1 MQYTFKKIDSGFI
14 GKAFELA
21 VKDALNRKN
30 ADRVSPCGQAD
41 FRFNGH
47 NYDVKQNGSVLRYN
61 PTSKYIKG
69 SSRVIYASHIA
80 YTVTAETEETITIAV
95 DLASTDLFVVDRNDF
110 VAFLL
115 DNGLAKANKSRGTVN
130 VQTGYNYKKDAYHGR
145 TGKKIE
151 AWAYENEQ
159 DDDDI
164 IGTILAGL

>member
-14 GKAFELA
+14 GKGFELA

-151 AWAYENEQ
+151 AWAYENEH